1 MTDKGGTTM
10 THYILATPKTLI
22 GVAGMESRAFGR
34 RTVTDE
40 LGWVPTEYAHTFT
53 DRTEAVN
60 LLIDMGYGVAAEKWV
75 QSI

>member
-1 MTDKGGTTM
+1 M
-10 THYILATPKTLI
+10 THYIISTPQALI
-22 GVAGMESRAFGR
+22 GAAGMESRAFGR

-40 LGWVPTEYAHTFT
+40 LGWVEPQYAHTFT